1 MKSRLF
7 TKAHQLP
14 NPACYWKGL
23 AEEEG
28 FELPGSLLLF
38 WHETPHP
45 ESFVVIAVFLLLH
58 SH

>member
-7 TKAHQLP
+7 TKAHQL
-14 NPACYWKGL
+14 PACYWKGL

-38 WHETPHP
+38 WHAPPHP
-45 ESFVVIAVFLLLH
+45 ESIVVIAVLLLLH
-58 SH
+58 GH